1 MKVLLDTDAY
11 SGFRRGHPGVVD
23 RVRQAEQVLV
33 SVVVIGE
40 LLFGFR
46 RGSRYEHNRRDLDG
60 FLENPYVELVG
71 VTIVTAER
79 FGRIAAALRATGRPI
94 PTNDIWIAAQAM
106 ETGADLISF
115 DTHSG
120 HVDGLAWV
128 RPDAD
133 ET

>member
-1 MKVLLDTDAY
+1 M
-11 SGFRRGHPGVVD
+11 
-23 RVRQAEQVLV
+23 
-33 SVVVIGE
+33 VVIAE

-46 RGSRYEHNRRDLDG
+46 RGSRYERNRRDLDG
-60 FLENPYVELVG
+60 FLENPYVELVP
-71 VTIVTAER
+71 VTSVTAER

-115 DTHSG
+115 DTHYG
-120 HVDGLAWV
+120 HVDGLAWI